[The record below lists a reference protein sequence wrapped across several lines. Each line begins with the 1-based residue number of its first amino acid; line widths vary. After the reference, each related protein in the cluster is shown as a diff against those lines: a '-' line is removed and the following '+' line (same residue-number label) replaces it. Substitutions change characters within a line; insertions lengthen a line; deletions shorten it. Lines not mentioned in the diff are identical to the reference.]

1 MKICVLGSA
10 PSSVGLAP
18 FKNANY
24 RAWIEGR
31 VESEAQAHASVQG
44 DFEIWGCSPAA
55 WSVSPRATRWFE
67 VHRWEPGREWFSTE
81 YCDFLRNFKGIV
93 YTGAAIP
100 EIPNHVVYPV
110 DEMEAKFSSYFMT
123 SSLALMMAMAI
134 DTIEKVRAARASL
147 RALRAA
153 GATGIPPHAVDRLP
167 PGVDQAELEKP
178 DDDDVIGMW
187 GVDMAAT
194 EEYGYQRPGC
204 QFFILEALRR
214 GIGFYLPPESDLM
227 RPMPVYGISEWDHNY
242 IKLTSR
248 ARELNG
254 KGQNLTQQMEAA
266 KLEHI
271 VLQGQMQ
278 ALNQFV
284 HTWTSPYG
292 MQVGMI
298 VRQVPGT
305 GLGSG
310 VTHLDGRP
318 IGRPYPAATP
328 APVPAGLE
336 AMVESA
342 DTQKLRELTGLLEPY
357 RKALG
362 APAVTPPID
371 LLQRAID
378 EARVYQGH
386 AAVLQRFAHPG
397 ESTIQTI
404 ERALNAA
411 VAVSK
416 KAKKRRR

>member
-18 FKNANY
+18 FKNTDY
-24 RAWIEGR
+24 QRWIQGR
-31 VESEAQAHASVQG
+31 VESEARAHASVPG

-81 YCDFLRNFKGIV
+81 YCDFLRRFKGSV
-93 YTGAAIP
+93 YTGARIP
-100 EIPNHVVYPV
+100 EITNHVVYPI

-123 SSLALMMAMAI
+123 SSLALMMAIAI
-134 DTIEKVRAARASL
+134 DTIDKVRAERAKW
-147 RALRAA
+147 RDVGTEYNAA
-153 GATGIPPHAVDRLP
+153 GHERLTAL
-167 PGVDQAELEKP
+167 GVPIAELEK
-178 DDDDVIGMW
+178 DDSDDVIGMW

-242 IKLTSR
+242 IKLTTR

-254 KGQNLTQQMEAA
+254 KGQQITQQTETART
-266 KLEHI
+266 EHL

-292 MQVGMI
+292 LQVGMV
-298 VRQVPGT
+298 VRQIPGT

-310 VTHLDGRP
+310 ITHYDGRP
-318 IGRPYPAATP
+318 IERQVLADTPQPASQAMQ
-328 APVPAGLE
+328 
-336 AMVESA
+336 AMVEPA
-342 DTQKLRELTGLLEPY
+342 EVQRAREIEALLEDF
-357 RKALG
+357 RKEHGWAA
-362 APAVTPPID
+362 APAGE
-371 LLQRAID
+371 LLLRLLS
-378 EARVYQGH
+378 EARVGREH
-386 AAVLQRFAHPG
+386 TKFLQPFAKQG
-397 ESTIQTI
+397 ESSIDAAR
-404 ERALNAA
+404 RAFALANPTR
-411 VAVSK
+411 
-416 KAKKRRR
+416 KAKRQPKR